1 MAQKGVLPVG
11 DSGIGSFVPPAP
23 AVLAGLGAI
32 SAGALAALA
41 VELADASASPV
52 GVRVGFLGAMLV
64 AVLGIFA
71 VLYCA
76 QMRRA
81 FIEICVSEA
90 LDIEIRCG
98 SAQEL
103 TSLDTSA
110 LKLTITRL
118 GELANMLRKT
128 AAWEAGRVDDIRRDL
143 ITRLPPGDGSRS

>member
-1 MAQKGVLPVG
+1 MERKGVPRVREP
-11 DSGIGSFVPPAP
+11 DIGSFIPPAP
-23 AVLAGLGAI
+23 TVLAGLGAI
-32 SAGALAALA
+32 SVAALAALA

-81 FIEICVSEA
+81 FIEICMSEA

-98 SAQEL
+98 SAQEA
-103 TSLDTSA
+103 TNFDTSA
-110 LKLTITRL
+110 LKLTIARL
-118 GELANMLRKT
+118 GALANMLRKT
-128 AAWEAGRVDDIRRDL
+128 AAGEAGQIDDIRRDL
-143 ITRLPPGDGSRS
+143 IKRLPPGDGSRS

>member
-1 MAQKGVLPVG
+1 MAQKEVLPVR
-11 DSGIGSFVPPAP
+11 DSDIGSFVPPAP
-23 AVLAGLGAI
+23 MVLAGLGAI
-32 SAGALAALA
+32 SVGALAALA

-90 LDIEIRCG
+90 LDMEIRCG
-98 SAQEL
+98 SAH
-103 TSLDTSA
+103 DPSA

-118 GELANMLRKT
+118 GA
-128 AAWEAGRVDDIRRDL
+128 I
-143 ITRLPPGDGSRS
+143 PFP